1 MAPKTNGVDMSKTTI
16 AAVAAILAIALA
28 ALVVTG
34 CGSSDEPSSSQAE
47 STDGAFLAEM
57 ISHHQ
62 SAIEM
67 AKVAQKK
74 ADHPHI
80 KQLADDI
87 VAAQDAEIADMNEMH
102 RRMFGESAMG
112 ADHGSLGLDDQMM
125 GMSMSMESMQQLWSR
140 REVQGMRANAMMSL
154 MGLMTAVRV
163 LPEDLYHRLMETD
176 EMIPK
181 GSIFQEIVD
190 RFGVPSEYQPAPPDA
205 MEHMMHGE

>member
-1 MAPKTNGVDMSKTTI
+1 MSKTTI
-16 AAVAAILAIALA
+16 AAVAAILATALG
-28 ALVVTG
+28 ALVVSG
-34 CGSSDEPSSSQAE
+34 CGSSDETTSSQAE

-74 ADHPHI
+74 ADHPQI

-112 ADHGSLGLDDQMM
+112 ADHGSLGLDDPMM
-125 GMSMSMESMQQLWSR
+125 GMSMSMDSLETANPFDQAFIDAMIPHHQGAIRMAEIELADGQDQQVKDLAQSIIDAQSQEIEQMNKW
-140 REVQGMRANAMMSL
+140 REQWYGSPSPAGGV
-154 MGLMTAVRV
+154 
-163 LPEDLYHRLMETD
+163 PEMNND
-176 EMIPK
+176 EM
-181 GSIFQEIVD
+181 
-190 RFGVPSEYQPAPPDA
+190 PSHDE
-205 MEHMMHGE
+205 MGH

>member
-1 MAPKTNGVDMSKTTI
+1 MSKTTI
-16 AAVAAILAIALA
+16 AAVAAILATALG
-28 ALVVTG
+28 ALVVSG
-34 CGSSDEPSSSQAE
+34 CGSSDETTSSQAE

-74 ADHPHI
+74 ADHPQI

-112 ADHGSLGLDDQMM
+112 ADHGSLGLDDPMM
-125 GMSMSMESMQQLWSR
+125 GMSMSMDSLETANPFDQAFIDAMIPHHQGAIRMAEIELADGQDQQVKDLAQSIIDAQSQEIEEMNEW
-140 REVQGMRANAMMSL
+140 REQWYGSPSPAGGV
-154 MGLMTAVRV
+154 
-163 LPEDLYHRLMETD
+163 PEMNND
-176 EMIPK
+176 EM
-181 GSIFQEIVD
+181 
-190 RFGVPSEYQPAPPDA
+190 PSHDE
-205 MEHMMHGE
+205 MGH